1 MLSVQEACKQLG
13 PDASTARDPSVHV
26 PDSGTGAMTEDAFGG
41 LTTLLALV
49 GAAALV
55 YRSIGG
61 IFRLVLRASQET
73 AAVGMAEVSASRGDV
88 TGMLERQRLARAAR
102 QDRWRH
108 SLLTITWILWLTL
121 PMVLG
126 GARIAYALAS
136 VLWILPTSRPTPRS

>member
-1 MLSVQEACKQLG
+1 M
-13 PDASTARDPSVHV
+13 P
-26 PDSGTGAMTEDAFGG
+26 EDAFGG

-61 IFRLVLRASQET
+61 IFRLALRASQET
-73 AAVGMAEVSASRGDV
+73 AAAGMAEVSASRGDV
-88 TGMLERQRLARAAR
+88 TGMLERQRLAKSAR

-108 SLLTITWILWLTL
+108 SVLTITWILWFVL

-136 VLWILPTSRPTPRS
+136 VLWILPVSRSTPRA